1 MFYLSSL
8 SGAGFKLRVLICL
21 QLIFVWGGRCCF
33 HLILLHVD
41 IQFSPTP
48 LVEDVTIGKFVL
60 NITAIMFLYFY
71 HVNSWKQH

>member
-1 MFYLSSL
+1 MFSLSIL
-8 SGAGFKLRVLICL
+8 SGASFKLRVLICL
-21 QLIFVWGGRCCF
+21 ELIFVWGVRGYF

-48 LVEDVTIGKFVL
+48 LVEDVIIEIFVL

-71 HVNSWKQH
+71 HVNSWK

>member
-1 MFYLSSL
+1 MFYLNSL

-21 QLIFVWGGRCCF
+21 ELIFVWGGRCYF

-41 IQFSPTP
+41 TQFSPTP
-48 LVEDVTIGKFVL
+48 LVEDVVIENFVL

-71 HVNSWKQH
+71 RVNSWK